1 MTTSSLK
8 SIIAGPSQ
16 SSALS
21 PLLCLLVI
29 NDSPKSSLM
38 QTIRFACDAGL
49 VQSDNNLDNLQNLVN
64 RKVTKVID

>member
-1 MTTSSLK
+1 MTTSSMK
-8 SIIAGPSQ
+8 SIIAGASQ

-21 PLLCLLVI
+21 PLVCLLFT
-29 NDSPKSSLM
+29 NDSPNSSLM
-38 QTIRFACDAGL
+38 RTILFACDAGL